1 MIVIR
6 LLLNWTLHKKIV
18 VPQEDN
24 YVTLTSKDRIMLVK
38 KVEEL
43 LNNQITVEA
52 ESSQIYLAMACW
64 AEVKGLQGVAQF
76 MYSQSD
82 EEREHM
88 LKLVKFI
95 NERGGHA
102 KISALKA
109 PNVTFDSFKEMFE
122 MLLDHEVF
130 VSESINN
137 LVHVTLEEKDY
148 STQNFLQWYVAEQ
161 IEEEAM
167 ARTILDKI
175 NLIGDDKGGLYLFD
189 RDIQQLTITS
199 SANLSPE

>member
-1 MIVIR
+1 
-6 LLLNWTLHKKIV
+6 
-18 VPQEDN
+18 
-24 YVTLTSKDRIMLVK
+24 MLVK

-43 LNNQITVEA
+43 LNKQITVEA

-64 AEVKGLQGVAQF
+64 AEVKGLEGVAQF

-88 LKLVKFI
+88 LKLVKFV

-109 PNVTFDSFKEMFE
+109 PNVTFDSFRDMFQ
-122 MLLDHEVF
+122 MLFEHEVF

-137 LVHVTLEEKDY
+137 LVHITLEEKDY

-189 RDIQQLTITS
+189 RDIQQLTVNS
-199 SANLSPE
+199 SANISPE